1 MALEQ
6 GGIFITTHR
15 TSVFAVSFEGLSHS
29 VTLLYKQ
36 KDTKELFKPD
46 PKENNEGSLNFTLS
60 FVHFYRLFC
69 VDIMV
74 DLYWIFTW
82 P

>member
-6 GGIFITTHR
+6 GGIFITPHR
-15 TSVFAVSFEGLSHS
+15 TSVFVVSFERLSHS
-29 VTLLYKQ
+29 VTLLHKQ
-36 KDTKELFKPD
+36 RDTEELFQPD
-46 PKENNEGSLNFTLS
+46 PKENIDSSLNFTLS
-60 FVHFYRLFC
+60 FVQFYRLFC